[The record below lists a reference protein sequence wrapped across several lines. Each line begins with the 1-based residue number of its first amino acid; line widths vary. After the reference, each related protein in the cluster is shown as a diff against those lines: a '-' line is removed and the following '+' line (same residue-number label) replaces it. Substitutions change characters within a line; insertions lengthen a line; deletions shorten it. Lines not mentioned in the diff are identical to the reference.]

1 MTRIVKAHLSIR
13 IKKSITQE
21 CGFTLLELIG
31 VMTVIAIL
39 AAALL
44 PSTID
49 IIQVQRSVND
59 RDKLPEIAKA
69 LKRGMLR
76 EQFFPIYENS
86 GGVPTDG
93 DDAFWWNLAS
103 RHGGGSANEV
113 RYPLGVSPN
122 LVNTRK
128 LYFAQQTWGGK
139 SFFEITGDGVDWLS
153 DPLDPREL
161 RILLLSTSNIDLP
174 LPDFLTIEN
183 FDALWDKWSISN
195 DGNPSIGFWSKYG
208 LNSTSWEGRATELN
222 IQRIDLRDWLSTV
235 VIENRRAVEDP
246 SGTISFPG
254 DWVAGTLYAY
264 AENLVDSEV
273 VIKTSSA
280 GSSGSPPVDIVNI
293 DNVILL
299 KRGKYMLDDRPGI
312 SNPPSPSLEPS
323 IVVLGDKF
331 EILASGQ
338 NQLTTT
344 KVSFPLKLTNR
355 SDTLSIGGWDN
366 GDDFIQNRY
375 FLAGEELPFNE
386 PWGGTQVGVF
396 VIDKVFSTLRFDG
409 LQWHY

>member
-1 MTRIVKAHLSIR
+1 M
-13 IKKSITQE
+13 
-21 CGFTLLELIG
+21 
-31 VMTVIAIL
+31 
-39 AAALL
+39 
-44 PSTID
+44 
-49 IIQVQRSVND
+49 
-59 RDKLPEIAKA
+59 
-69 LKRGMLR
+69 
-76 EQFFPIYENS
+76 
-86 GGVPTDG
+86 
-93 DDAFWWNLAS
+93 
-103 RHGGGSANEV
+103 
-113 RYPLGVSPN
+113 
-122 LVNTRK
+122 
-128 LYFAQQTWGGK
+128 
-139 SFFEITGDGVDWLS
+139 
-153 DPLDPREL
+153 
-161 RILLLSTSNIDLP
+161 
-174 LPDFLTIEN
+174 
-183 FDALWDKWSISN
+183 
-195 DGNPSIGFWSKYG
+195 
-208 LNSTSWEGRATELN
+208 
-222 IQRIDLRDWLSTV
+222 
-235 VIENRRAVEDP
+235 
-246 SGTISFPG
+246 
-254 DWVAGTLYAY
+254 YAY

-273 VIKTSSA
+273 AIKTSSA
-280 GSSGSPPVDIVNI
+280 GSSGSPTSDIVNI

-386 PWGGTQVGVF
+386 PWGGNQVGVF